1 MIKMYEIE
9 DRIIHGSSFAVALD
23 TIEFLTWRLNED
35 TGDYWVKFHLPSSKE
50 IRIKVV
56 EADLRNIVDEWGKA
70 DIDLILGGD
79 RYV

>member
-1 MIKMYEIE
+1 MYEIE